1 MANPV
6 DSNVI
11 ADCSFP
17 PLPEPGTVST
27 YRPLPPREYIRPQ
40 EREIDASYDLWD
52 KVRPLFTGRRQFE
65 GRLELE
71 VPAGRY
77 VCVPLFGGLV
87 KLNERGAYRPY
98 FYLVLVVAC
107 GPHQGKLVAKYW
119 RYGEDPAGV
128 FARDCK
134 DMGLKADWLDR
145 GCGFRSGGVVVGV
158 AATSNEPKAPAEVA
172 YMASLA
178 HLIPE
183 EIWPSDADKP
193 SVKKARAHAMRS
205 AVAAAAS
212 RNAAG
217 AGYEQHGASHGHAN
231 EPPAAR

>member
-1 MANPV
+1 MAHPV
-6 DSNVI
+6 DPKSYPQI
-11 ADCSFP
+11 SFE
-17 PLPEPGTVST
+17 PLPEPGTFKP
-27 YRPLPPREYIRPQ
+27 YRPRPSREYIKST
-40 EREIDASYDLWD
+40 ERVIDPSYDLWD
-52 KVRPLFTGRRQFE
+52 KVRPHFTGRREFE

-87 KLNERGAYRPY
+87 KLSERGAYRPY
-98 FYLVLVVAC
+98 SYLVLVVAC

-119 RYGEDPAGV
+119 RYGDDPASI

-158 AATSNEPKAPAEVA
+158 APTSNEPRAPVEVA

-178 HLIPE
+178 NLVPE
-183 EIWPSDADKP
+183 EIWPSESDKP
-193 SVKKARAHAMRS
+193 SVKKARAQAMRS

-212 RNAAG
+212 LNAAG
-217 AGYEQHGASHGHAN
+217 AGHEQHGASRVNAN
-231 EPPAAR
+231 VPPAAP